1 MCLDGTINIACMF
14 KGEARQQHG
23 VLSYYLR
30 GEGEGGGGGK
40 ERGGE
45 REVGG
50 VGVEL

>member
-30 GEGEGGGGGK
+30 GEGEGGGEERKGEARGK
-40 ERGGE
+40 WEGWG
-45 REVGG
+45 
-50 VGVEL
+50 